1 MAGRVGKLA
10 SSTDLEYETRM
21 RLAIDGLAEGT
32 YRTISA
38 ASKAQKVA
46 RQTLSDREGAV
57 NEWLV
62 LNSSTATPLHPRD
75 LRARAFEISQGRS
88 GTAATHDAT
97 SRQSSYPSPDGLIQ
111 SVPKASTKR
120 R

>member
-46 RQTLSDREGAV
+46 RQTLSDRV
-57 NEWLV
+57 N
-62 LNSSTATPLHPRD
+62 
-75 LRARAFEISQGRS
+75 GR
-88 GTAATHDAT
+88 HQFLL
-97 SRQSSYPSPDGLIQ
+97 RQSRTSILLR
-111 SVPKASTKR
+111 KEL
-120 R
+120 